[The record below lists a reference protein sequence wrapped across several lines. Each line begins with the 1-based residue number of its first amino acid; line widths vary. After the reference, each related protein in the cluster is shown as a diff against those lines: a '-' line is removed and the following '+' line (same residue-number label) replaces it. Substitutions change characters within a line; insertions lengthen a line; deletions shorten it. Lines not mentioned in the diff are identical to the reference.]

1 MKTEQ
6 KIQQQI
12 DENPIMLYMKG
23 TPEKPEC
30 GFSARAA
37 GYLQKTGAPFAY
49 LNVLQS
55 PFIYER
61 LPAFSSFPTFPQV
74 FINGE
79 LIGGSDIV
87 EDMYQSGEL
96 QKLIADAMQASA

>member
-1 MKTEQ
+1 MKTEE

-12 DENPIMLYMKG
+12 DENPIMIYMKG

-37 GYLQKTGAPFAY
+37 SYLQKTGVPFAY

-61 LPAFSSFPTFPQV
+61 LPAFSNFPTFPQV
-74 FINGE
+74 YIHGE

-87 EDMYQSGEL
+87 EELYQSGEL
-96 QKLIADAMQASA
+96 QKMIATTSERA

>member
-1 MKTEQ
+1 MKTEE
-6 KIQQQI
+6 KIQKQI
-12 DENPIMLYMKG
+12 EENPIMIYMKG
-23 TPEKPEC
+23 TPEHPEC

-37 GYLQKTGAPFAY
+37 SYLQKTGVSFSY

-61 LPAFSSFPTFPQV
+61 LPGFSQFPTFPQV

-87 EDMYQSGEL
+87 EELYNSGEL
-96 QKLIADAMQASA
+96 QKMITAATE

>member
-1 MKTEQ
+1 MNTEQ

-12 DENPIMLYMKG
+12 DENKIMIYMKG
-23 TPEKPEC
+23 TPESPEC

-37 GYLQKTGAPFAY
+37 SYLQKTGIAFSY

-55 PFIYER
+55 PFIFER
-61 LPAFSSFPTFPQV
+61 LPTFSQFPTFPQI

-79 LIGGSDIV
+79 LVGGSDIV
-87 EDMYQSGEL
+87 EELYNSGEL
-96 QKLIADAMQASA
+96 MQMIEANVE